1 MKKNLKVK
9 FYIKS
14 KTKGFTLIEL
24 IVVMAIILVMASFL
38 IPKFNGYRGK
48 AQRLKVVD
56 TGRQIYLTAMESYA
70 ENNGKFN
77 NQKLLDTS
85 KELLGIDN
93 LQILNAGEDNFV
105 INYHVD
111 EKPYILK
118 FNKNENDFC
127 IEDNSGSKLY
137 PNNNEKN
144 DIKTY
149 GENINNGTHK
159 VDEGNKKSNED

>member
-1 MKKNLKVK
+1 MKVNGKFKFGIKNT
-9 FYIKS
+9 
-14 KTKGFTLIEL
+14 TKGFTLIEL

-56 TGRQIYLTAMESYA
+56 TGRQIYLTAIESYS
-70 ENNGKFN
+70 ENNGEFN
-77 NQKLLDTS
+77 NQKLLETS

-93 LQILNAGEDNFV
+93 LEILNEGENNFI
-105 INYHVD
+105 INYNVD

-127 IEDNSGSKLY
+127 IEDTNGSKLY
-137 PNNNEKN
+137 PNN
-144 DIKTY
+144 IQTKTD
-149 GENINNGTHK
+149 K
-159 VDEGNKKSNED
+159 GNK